1 MVDVYELK
9 FGDKLKYASP
19 IVQGLETPCIYLRD
33 DNGKA
38 VVIFKDAEW
47 VARVNYR
54 LLRVL

>member
-1 MVDVYELK
+1 MYELK

-19 IVQGLETPCIYLRD
+19 FVHGLETPCIYLRD

-47 VARVNYR
+47 VARVNYF